1 MFGRVAGPHSVTAG
15 EGGLCRG
22 ARDGGGEAA
31 ASQEE
36 HHEGAQGAHCGKASP
51 STRSL
56 QQVGHCLKLKQRSFF
71 FLNAT
76 LLECHGAGAGLFFY
90 WRPKRAVPA
99 LPIDKL

>member
-56 QQVGHCLKLKQRSFF
+56 QQVGHCLKQRSFF
-71 FLNAT
+71 FLMR
-76 LLECHGAGAGLFFY
+76 LY
-90 WRPKRAVPA
+90 
-99 LPIDKL
+99 